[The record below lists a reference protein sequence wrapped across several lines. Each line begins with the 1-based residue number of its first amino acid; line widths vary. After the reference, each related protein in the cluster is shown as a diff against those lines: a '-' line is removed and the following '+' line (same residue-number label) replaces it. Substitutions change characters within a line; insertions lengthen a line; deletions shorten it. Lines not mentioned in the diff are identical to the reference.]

1 MLASSVAAI
10 VGLAGCIDL
19 DPSANEPIVETVV
32 SIPDKRVRENMTF
45 DTDRNFYRGITAGEV
60 RRLPADQTGETDLG
74 IDDTEQVATL
84 PSAIGVEASPD
95 GTLYV
100 AVASQ
105 DESAGV
111 WMAPLDG
118 IASQLSNISCFP
130 NDILFQPEHDHI
142 LVAESSSGVVYSVGT
157 DGSRETWLNDDRL
170 ATESFGAN
178 GITQRS
184 DGTVYIAVTRASKMG
199 RLIEVPME
207 AAGSS
212 GEATT
217 LLESEAISGV
227 DGITA
232 SNGDLLVAANS
243 QNRVV
248 RVNSAAKTETIADS
262 DDRLVFPS
270 DVLVDPLPKG
280 CLSVTSQTTH
290 LKTAQCFGWKHK
302 PRELNKYGHIVV
314 VDAN

>member
-1 MLASSVAAI
+1 
-10 VGLAGCIDL
+10 
-19 DPSANEPIVETVV
+19 
-32 SIPDKRVRENMTF
+32 
-45 DTDRNFYRGITAGEV
+45 
-60 RRLPADQTGETDLG
+60 
-74 IDDTEQVATL
+74 
-84 PSAIGVEASPD
+84 
-95 GTLYV
+95 
-100 AVASQ
+100 
-105 DESAGV
+105 
-111 WMAPLDG
+111 
-118 IASQLSNISCFP
+118 
-130 NDILFQPEHDHI
+130 
-142 LVAESSSGVVYSVGT
+142 
-157 DGSRETWLNDDRL
+157 
-170 ATESFGAN
+170 
-178 GITQRS
+178 
-184 DGTVYIAVTRASKMG
+184 
-199 RLIEVPME
+199 ME

-302 PRELNKYGHIVV
+302 PRE
-314 VDAN
+314 A